1 VAVILDT
8 NALSAL
14 FGGDRSL
21 AEVLGGEDRH
31 HLPVIVIGEYRYGLA
46 RSRDRGRL
54 GRLLDLLIHHSIVLP
69 VEVETTTHYATLR
82 EELRLL
88 GRPIPENDVWIAAL
102 ARQHDLPVVTRD
114 DHFDHVSDLRR
125 VSW

>member
-1 VAVILDT
+1 MAVILDT

-14 FGGDRSL
+14 FGGDRSIAQAL
-21 AEVLGGEDRH
+21 EEEDRH
-31 HLPVIVIGEYRYGLA
+31 HLPVIVIGEYRYGLT

-69 VEVETTTHYATLR
+69 IEVETTAHYAALR
-82 EELRLL
+82 EELRLM
-88 GRPIPENDVWIAAL
+88 GRPIPENDLWIAAL

-114 DHFDHVSDLRR
+114 DHFDHVPGLRR
-125 VSW
+125 VNW

>member
-1 VAVILDT
+1 MILDT

-14 FGGDRSL
+14 FGGDRSIAEAL
-21 AEVLGGEDRH
+21 AGEDRH
-31 HLPVIVIGEYRYGLA
+31 HLPVIAIGEYRYGLV
-46 RSRDRGRL
+46 RSRERDRL

-69 VEVETTTHYATLR
+69 IEVETTAHYAVLR
-82 EELRLL
+82 EELRQL
-88 GRPIPENDVWIAAL
+88 GRPIPENDVWIASL

-114 DHFDHVSDLRR
+114 DHFDHISGLRR